1 MAKIG
6 VVTLLHSLKRRI
18 IIIKYLELNS
28 NVNNGRSSSIK
39 RYIEDIYLKLLLP
52 EVVTYLNNLKLMHAA

>member
-39 RYIEDIYLKLLLP
+39 RYIEDIHLKLLLP